1 MRNFFSAGAFAVA
14 NGIIPNPKHLPKT
27 WGSLQV
33 ATGLGTR
40 KENYNELYRELT
52 ALGVV
57 NTNVR
62 AGDLQAIMK
71 DVDFGSIVGADRA
84 LRGMFKY
91 PSKAK
96 QWLQDAY
103 TAEDD
108 FWKITTFFGE
118 RSRLENAYKNA
129 GVFRGMKPEA
139 IKKMVD
145 EEAASIVRNNIPNYD
160 YVSDVVKELRQL
172 PIGNFVSFPAEI
184 LRTSTNVVKRALHE
198 INYVAENGTK
208 PLAANGYQRLAG
220 MTFVAGAVPQ
230 GAVALG
236 QYLWDVS
243 EDELMALKRF
253 VAPWSKNSTI
263 VPIKDP
269 DTGEFKYIDFSHANA
284 YDTLRRPL
292 QAALNQ
298 AAEGRLDETGIMN
311 NFIKGALVGFGDIA
325 SPFLTESIYT
335 EALADISPL
344 FGRGG
349 RTAEGYEIW
358 NPEDTW
364 GEQAAKGFIHIMKS
378 QLPGGIKQI
387 GRIDYAVPQI
397 DTWFQRGDI
406 GVLEWGKIG
415 RYDKNGQTYELLDEG
430 LGLAGLRA
438 VDINLP
444 RTLKFKQAEYSQ
456 ATRKSRSL
464 FTKPALSEGSITPQ
478 DLVDAYINANRALFS
493 TQQNMS
499 QNIDAARLLNITDT
513 DLYTS
518 LQRLSRKDLGY
529 LNAKK
534 FQPYYPSRKVLETI
548 AINAEKVEQPN
559 PFVEA
564 SSAINDIARELMG
577 LDTEPNYLFPPLTN
591 PFKVEPVS
599 ALPKPMVDQTA
610 TAPATTG
617 GDLSHLQS
625 NVMNTGRVNQMT
637 GLTGTQE
644 ALLSPDEKLIAQRQ
658 NQRQRMPGTV

>member
-1 MRNFFSAGAFAVA
+1 MAKTILSVPTHMRNFFSAGAFAVA

-208 PLAANGYQRLAG
+208 PLAAIGYQRLAG

-364 GEQAAKGFIHIMKS
+364 
-378 QLPGGIKQI
+378 
-387 GRIDYAVPQI
+387 
-397 DTWFQRGDI
+397 
-406 GVLEWGKIG
+406 
-415 RYDKNGQTYELLDEG
+415 
-430 LGLAGLRA
+430 
-438 VDINLP
+438 
-444 RTLKFKQAEYSQ
+444 
-456 ATRKSRSL
+456 
-464 FTKPALSEGSITPQ
+464 
-478 DLVDAYINANRALFS
+478 
-493 TQQNMS
+493 
-499 QNIDAARLLNITDT
+499 
-513 DLYTS
+513 
-518 LQRLSRKDLGY
+518 
-529 LNAKK
+529 
-534 FQPYYPSRKVLETI
+534 
-548 AINAEKVEQPN
+548 
-559 PFVEA
+559 
-564 SSAINDIARELMG
+564 
-577 LDTEPNYLFPPLTN
+577 
-591 PFKVEPVS
+591 
-599 ALPKPMVDQTA
+599 
-610 TAPATTG
+610 
-617 GDLSHLQS
+617 
-625 NVMNTGRVNQMT
+625 
-637 GLTGTQE
+637 
-644 ALLSPDEKLIAQRQ
+644 
-658 NQRQRMPGTV
+658 